1 MISSQDLQRCIK
13 LLAQM
18 SDGASYGV
26 RQTAVEIGYVLKKE
40 LDNVIAIEQMN
51 SDQQRGRHLDMQGL
65 INDNVQ
71 LFNENR
77 KLLNENM
84 ELKTIIESRVN
95 SIAAKMQSISG
106 EVSQVNQLITSLR

>member
-1 MISSQDLQRCIK
+1 M
-13 LLAQM
+13 LAQM
-18 SDGASYGV
+18 SNGAPQTT
-26 RQTAVEIGYVLKKE
+26 RQMAVEIGYILKKE
-40 LDNVIAIEQMN
+40 LDIVKEIESPN
-51 SDQQRGRHLDMQGL
+51 HHRTPDMQGL

-106 EVSQVNQLITSLR
+106 EVNQVNQLITSLR